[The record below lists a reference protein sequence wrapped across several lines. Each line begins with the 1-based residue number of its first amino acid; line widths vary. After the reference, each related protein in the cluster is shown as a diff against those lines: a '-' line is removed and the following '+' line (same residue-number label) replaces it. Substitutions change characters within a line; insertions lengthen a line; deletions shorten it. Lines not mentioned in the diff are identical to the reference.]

1 MTIEELAGKVHLNKS
16 SVSRI
21 LNGKGQG
28 HSAQTRRRVLEAAAE
43 SGYLPNPTARAL
55 ATGATQII
63 ELWMMTHEDYSP
75 YLGYLHH
82 CLHRIGIAHG
92 YRLIAEDVRRIA
104 FAQAEPA
111 PLTRWPV
118 DGILN
123 CDLDPRSALYHQLKA
138 NRRVPIVHLGQ
149 DVDPQAD
156 YVQVD
161 VYAGAQEAVGHLLS
175 AGCRRLALVRSQP
188 DTRDAA
194 YANLMDAAGQETE
207 YVAATNHS
215 RAAGYQAMRDY
226 VCSFGCPDGLF
237 CVNDEL
243 AIGCFL
249 ALNEL
254 GFRVPDDALLVG
266 FDGLENARLF
276 PCPISSVVI
285 PVEEMCRLAWD
296 LLVQRLSGPEAP
308 AQQRV
313 LIPRL
318 EVRASSRR

>member
-1 MTIEELAGKVHLNKS
+1 MTIEELAGKVNLNKS

-28 HSAQTRRRVLEAAAE
+28 HSAQTRSRVLEAAAE
-43 SGYLPNPTARAL
+43 AGYRPNPTARAL

-63 ELWMMTHEDYSP
+63 ELWMMTQEDYSP
-75 YLGYLHH
+75 YFGYLHH

-92 YRLIAEDVRRIA
+92 YRLIAEDVRQIA
-104 FAQAEPA
+104 LTQAEPA
-111 PLTRWPV
+111 HLAGWPV
-118 DGILN
+118 DGILT
-123 CDLDPRSALYHQLKA
+123 CDLDPWSQLYRQLTA
-138 NRRVPIVHLGQ
+138 HRRVPIVHLGQ
-149 DVDPQAD
+149 EVDPQAD
-156 YVQVD
+156 YIRVD

-188 DTRDAA
+188 DTRDVA
-194 YANLMDAAGQETE
+194 YADLMDAAGRETE
-207 YVAATNHS
+207 YVAAANHS
-215 RAAGYQAMRDY
+215 RAAGYQALRDY
-226 VCSFGCPDGLF
+226 VRAFGCPDGLF

-249 ALNEL
+249 ALSEM
-254 GFRVPDDALLVG
+254 GFRVPDDVLLVG

-285 PVEEMCRLAWD
+285 PVEEMCRFAWD
-296 LLVQRLSGPEAP
+296 LLIQRLSLPESP
-308 AQQRV
+308 VEQRV

-318 EVRASSRR
+318 EIRASSRR